1 MLVSTSRLGQVIIL
15 PSKVEKLRCDNHWHL
30 PWAIP
35 QGSIFPQS
43 AGRVYFLNEAFSRF
57 IGHRAAMLKGKP
69 LIRQLSATD
78 RNATELLLKQALL
91 EKILTLELQV
101 LDLTDNPRN

>member
-1 MLVSTSRLGQVIIL
+1 
-15 PSKVEKLRCDNHWHL
+15 
-30 PWAIP
+30 
-35 QGSIFPQS
+35 
-43 AGRVYFLNEAFSRF
+43 
-57 IGHRAAMLKGKP
+57 MLKGKP
-69 LIRQLSATD
+69 LIRQLSTMD